1 LRDESQARVWRH
13 MRKGTIG
20 LEVIS
25 VKKIAVLLL
34 LAVTLAGFASET
46 GLARVTRD
54 ALTPDPGPRWASER
68 QLRAERAGPLRDGLL
83 WTGVALKAGELVLK
97 CGFGILCP
105 ELSIAGYAL
114 TALSAHLWVYGHTG
128 STEVEP
134 LLTPPTGEFGTGYVG
149 GGFGGGGGRG
159 WPEHR

>member
-1 LRDESQARVWRH
+1 LE
-13 MRKGTIG
+13 GIIG
-20 LEVIS
+20 LGVIS
-25 VKKIAVLLL
+25 VRKIVVLLL
-34 LAVTLAGFASET
+34 LAVTLAAFASGT

-68 QLRAERAGPLRDGLL
+68 QLRAERSAPLRDGLL

-105 ELSIAGYAL
+105 ELSVAGYAL

-134 LLTPPTGEFGTGYVG
+134 VWSLPTGGFGTGYVG
-149 GGFGGGGGRG
+149 SGFGGGGGRG
-159 WPEHR
+159 WPEDRQEGGGGRGW